1 MQIFFISRFLHVL
14 CINSFILYF
23 HFLGLN
29 ISKLMS
35 KKAIIFLSIGLLI
48 VIGLVTYRIITN
60 TKKDEANKSAGGG
73 GNRGGGSKVYGRV
86 IHGQP
91 FADYLSL
98 SGSIEANEVVELHS
112 EVSGIVESLNFQE
125 GSSVSAGQVL
135 IKINDAELRAQ
146 LAQARTRS
154 ELAGENARRA
164 KLLLEKEAISQE
176 EYDIASADFRTAES
190 QIQLIN
196 AQLSKTLVRAPFSG
210 KIGLRNISK
219 GSYITPATVIANLAN
234 TAQVKLLFSI
244 PERYAYMVNKGS
256 RVEFSIQ
263 GDEQKFSASVY
274 AIEPVIEANTRTL
287 LVKAI
292 SQGGSNKLIPGAFA
306 NVTFPLETVEN
317 GLLVPAE
324 SLIPIQNGK
333 KIFVLRD
340 GKAKEV
346 IVETGGRTDADVLI
360 TKGLVEGD
368 TILTSGVMSLRDGSP
383 VQVILR

>member
-1 MQIFFISRFLHVL
+1 
-14 CINSFILYF
+14 
-23 HFLGLN
+23 
-29 ISKLMS
+29 MS

-48 VIGLVTYRIITN
+48 IIGLVTYRLITN
-60 TKKDEANKSAGGG
+60 AKKDEVNKSAGA
-73 GNRGGGSKVYGRV
+73 GNRGGGNKVFGRV

-91 FADYLSL
+91 FEDYLSL

-125 GSSVSAGQVL
+125 GSNVSSGQIL
-135 IKINDAELRAQ
+135 LKINDSELRAQ

-176 EYDIASADFRTAES
+176 EYDIASADYRTAES

-196 AQLSKTLVRAPFSG
+196 AQLSKTLVKAPFSG

-219 GSYITPATVIANLAN
+219 GSYITPATSIANLAN
-234 TAQVKLLFSI
+234 TAQVKLLFSV
-244 PERYAYMVNKGS
+244 PERYAHMVKKGS
-256 RVEFSIQ
+256 HVDFSIQ
-263 GDEQKFSASVY
+263 GDEQKFTANVY
-274 AIEPVIEANTRTL
+274 AIEPFIEANTRTL

-292 SQGGSNKLIPGAFA
+292 SGGSSNKLIPGAFA

-333 KIFVLRD
+333 KIFVLRG

-346 IVETGGRTDADVLI
+346 VVETGGRTDADVLI
-360 TKGLVEGD
+360 TKGLVDGD

-383 VQVILR
+383 VQVVLR

>member
-1 MQIFFISRFLHVL
+1 
-14 CINSFILYF
+14 
-23 HFLGLN
+23 
-29 ISKLMS
+29 MS
-35 KKAIIFLSIGLLI
+35 KKAVIFLSIGLLI

-60 TKKDEANKSAGGG
+60 TKNEEANKSAGGG
-73 GNRGGGSKVYGRV
+73 NRGGASKVYGSV
-86 IHGQP
+86 VQGQP
-91 FADYLSL
+91 FSDYLSL

-125 GSSVSAGQVL
+125 GSQVSAGQVL
-135 IKINDAELRAQ
+135 LKINDSELRAQ

-154 ELAGENARRA
+154 ELTSENARRA

-176 EYDIASADFRTAES
+176 EYEVASADFRTSES

-210 KIGLRNISK
+210 TIGLRNISK

-234 TAQVKLLFSI
+234 TSQIKLLFSV
-244 PERYAYMVNKGS
+244 PERYAHMVNKGGQ
-256 RVEFSIQ
+256 VEFSVQ
-263 GDEQKFSASVY
+263 GDEQKFSAAIY
-274 AIEPVIEANTRTL
+274 AIEPVIEANTRSL
-287 LVKAI
+287 VVKAI
-292 SQGGSNKLIPGAFA
+292 SKGGNNKLIPGTFA
-306 NVTFPLETVEN
+306 NIIFPLETIDN

-324 SLIPIQNGK
+324 ALIPIQNGK
-333 KIFVLRD
+333 KIFLLRD

-360 TKGLVEGD
+360 TKGLSEGD

-383 VQVILR
+383 VQVTLR

>member
-1 MQIFFISRFLHVL
+1 MSR
-14 CINSFILYF
+14 
-23 HFLGLN
+23 
-29 ISKLMS
+29 
-35 KKAIIFLSIGLLI
+35 KAIIFLSIGLLI

-60 TKKDEANKSAGGG
+60 TKNEEANKSAGG
-73 GNRGGGSKVYGRV
+73 GNRGGGSKVYGHV
-86 IHGQP
+86 VKGQP

-125 GSSVSAGQVL
+125 GNYVSAGQVL
-135 IKINDAELRAQ
+135 LKINDSELRAQ
-146 LAQARTRS
+146 LAQARTRA
-154 ELAGENARRA
+154 ELASENARRA

-176 EYDIASADFRTAES
+176 EYEIASADFRTAES

-234 TAQVKLLFSI
+234 TAQMKLLFSV
-244 PERYAYMVNKGS
+244 PERYAHMVNNG
-256 RVEFSIQ
+256 RQVEFSIQ
-263 GDEQKFSASVY
+263 GDGQKFTATIY
-274 AIEPVIEANTRTL
+274 AVEPVIEANTRSL
-287 LVKAI
+287 VVKAI
-292 SQGGSNKLIPGAFA
+292 SKGGNNKLIPGTFA
-306 NVTFPLETVEN
+306 NVTFPLETVSN
-317 GLLVPAE
+317 GLLVPAV

-360 TKGLVEGD
+360 TKGLSEGD

-383 VQVILR
+383 VQVTLR

>member
-1 MQIFFISRFLHVL
+1 
-14 CINSFILYF
+14 
-23 HFLGLN
+23 
-29 ISKLMS
+29 MS

-48 VIGLVTYRIITN
+48 VVGLVTYRIITN
-60 TKKDEANKSAGGG
+60 TKKEETNKAIGG

-86 IHGQP
+86 IQGQP
-91 FADYLSL
+91 FADHLSL
-98 SGSIEANEVVELHS
+98 SGSIEANEVVELHA
-112 EVSGIVESLNFQE
+112 EVSGIVEQLNFQE
-125 GSSVSAGQVL
+125 GSQVSAGQVL

-146 LAQARTRS
+146 LAQARTRAD
-154 ELAGENARRA
+154 LAGENARRA
-164 KLLLEKEAISQE
+164 KLLLDKEAISQE
-176 EYDIASADFRTAES
+176 EYDIASADFRTADA

-196 AQLSKTLVRAPFSG
+196 AQLNKTLVRAPFSG

-219 GSYITPATVIANLAN
+219 GSYITPATLIANLAN
-234 TAQVKLLFSI
+234 TAQVKLLFSV

-256 RVEFSIQ
+256 QVAFSIQ
-263 GDEQKFSASVY
+263 GDEQKFSAAVF

-292 SQGGSNKLIPGAFA
+292 SKNSSNKLIPGVFA

-324 SLIPIQNGK
+324 ALIPIQNGK
-333 KIFVLRD
+333 KIFVLRQ

-346 IVETGGRTDADVLI
+346 LVETGGRTDADVLI
-360 TKGLVEGD
+360 TKGLGEGD
-368 TILTSGVMSLRDGSP
+368 TILTSGMMSLRDGSP